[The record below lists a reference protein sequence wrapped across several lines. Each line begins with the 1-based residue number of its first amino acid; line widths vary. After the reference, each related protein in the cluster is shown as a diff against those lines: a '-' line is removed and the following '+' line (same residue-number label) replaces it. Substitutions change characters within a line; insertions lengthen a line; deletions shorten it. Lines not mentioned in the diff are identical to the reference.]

1 MKLLLNMN
9 CRLPTGKELDQR
21 REFGRAR
28 SGARKGFTLVE
39 LLVVIAII
47 AILAAML
54 LPALS
59 GAKLRAQ
66 QISCLNAIKQLSI
79 AGRMYADDM
88 KTWVGPLDPNPASSQ
103 GDWMGAMLGYYAN
116 ATNVLFCASA
126 PDRGA
131 AGVNPPGKADAAWR
145 WTLST
150 PPYASSYGINKW
162 LTKSAAGMNNTQNHP
177 DEIYPT
183 EVSVQNPVLTPVF
196 MDSAWI
202 NLDPMENDSPA
213 RNLYDPLGTSYGSS
227 EGMPRVCIARHGG
240 RAAGSAPTYVAPG
253 SSLPGSIDMGFV
265 DGHAE
270 LVKLQNLWNY
280 YWHLNWTPPSPRPL

>member
-1 MKLLLNMN
+1 V
-9 CRLPTGKELDQR
+9 PAGKQLEGEY
-21 REFGRAR
+21 EFERAHSR
-28 SGARKGFTLVE
+28 TRNGFTLIE

-66 QISCLNAIKQLSI
+66 QISCINAIKQLSV

-88 KTWVGPLDPNPASSQ
+88 KTWVGPISTDPTLSQ

-126 PDRGA
+126 PDRGNA
-131 AGVNPPGKADAAWR
+131 PGAVNPPGKADAAWR

-150 PPYASSYGINKW
+150 PVYSSSFAMNKW
-162 LTKSAAGMNNTQNHP
+162 LSKDGGMANSSAHLDWLYA
-177 DEIYPT
+177 T
-183 EVSVQNPVLTPVF
+183 ETSVLNPVLTPVF

-202 NLDPMENDSPA
+202 NLDPVESDSPA
-213 RNLYDPLGTSYGSS
+213 RNLYDPLGTAFTSS

-240 RAAGSAPTYVAPG
+240 RAASMAPR
-253 SSLPGSIDMGFV
+253 SMLPGAPLPGTINMGFV

-270 LVKLQNLWNY
+270 QVKLQNLWTY
-280 YWHLNWTPPSPRPL
+280 YWHLNWTPPSIRPP